1 MFNDIAPSYD
11 FLNHFFSLGIDI
23 LWRKKAISL
32 LKTYKPKN
40 ILDVATGT
48 ADLAIEA
55 VSLDPD
61 QVYGIDVSERM
72 MDLGRMK
79 IASRNL
85 SGKIELSHGNAEK
98 IPFPDN
104 TFDAVTV
111 GFGVR
116 NFGNI
121 PLGLKEMKRVL
132 KANGSLV
139 VLDFSKPVSFPVKQL
154 YGIYFSI
161 IVPLIGRFISR
172 HKSAYSYLPESV
184 SSFPDGQA
192 FVKLLIEAGFSDTK
206 WIPLTFGIASI
217 YSGKK
222 S

>member
-55 VSLDPD
+55 VRLDPD